1 MDRGIS
7 RAWVLGVA
15 LATSAACALPPGPAP
30 EPRTTGG
37 RTTGEVLADSAPSDW
52 RTLDPA
58 QTLYMDL
65 PAGRVVI
72 ELAPDF
78 APRHVANVLTL
89 VREQYFDGLAIMRSQ
104 DNFVVQWGDPESAP
118 DAKKSLGTAQA
129 ALAAEFTR
137 PSQGLAFTA
146 LPDPDTY
153 APQTGFVAGFP
164 AARDLRDGTAWLVHC
179 YAVVGVGR
187 DNAADSGGGT
197 ELYAVTGHAPRQ
209 LDRNITVLGRVVQG
223 MELLATLP
231 RGSGPLGFYAT
242 PEQRTPIRR
251 VRLAADVPESE
262 RVALEVLRTDTATFR
277 DLVESRRNRQD
288 AWYKVPAGHID
299 VCNVPLPVR
308 SRAERATGSVHG
320 QE

>member
-1 MDRGIS
+1 MLCFLPLLNAEELLTMAG
-7 RAWVLGVA
+7 VLE
-15 LATSAACALPPGPAP
+15 SSKP
-30 EPRTTGG
+30 E
-37 RTTGEVLADSAPSDW
+37 DW
-52 RTLDPA
+52 RRLEQDRL
-58 QTLYMDL
+58 LYLEL
-65 PAGRVVI
+65 PVGQVVF
-72 ELAPDF
+72 ELAPQF
-78 APRHVANVLTL
+78 APRHVENLRKL
-89 VREQYFDGLAIMRSQ
+89 VRQQYFDGLAIMRSQ

-118 DAKKSLGTAQA
+118 DAKKSLGSAQA

-137 PSQGLAFTA
+137 PSQGLAFSA

-153 APQTGFVAGFP
+153 APQTGFAAGFP
-164 AARDLRDGTAWLVHC
+164 AARDPRDGTAWLVHC
-179 YAVVGVGR
+179 YGVVGVGR
-187 DNAADSGGGT
+187 DNAADSGGGA

-308 SRAERATGSVHG
+308 SRAERAAGSAHAD
-320 QE
+320 E